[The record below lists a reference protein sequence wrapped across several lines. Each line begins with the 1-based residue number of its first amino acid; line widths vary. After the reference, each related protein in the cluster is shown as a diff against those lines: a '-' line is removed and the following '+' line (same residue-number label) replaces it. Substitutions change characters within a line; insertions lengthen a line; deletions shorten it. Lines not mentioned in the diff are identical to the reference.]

1 MTPVAPIADASV
13 VCCAGALS
21 SAASSGNCG
30 RPVPCPKDWASDC
43 CCPCW
48 SSEPPV
54 SGCMAAAAG
63 CTGCAPSTW
72 ICVPKRL
79 AKSLT
84 CTVRSGVCAAVPA
97 VCAATACPTCTVC
110 TTACGLGAGCTA
122 SDSNGCDP
130 RTTRSVAG
138 SCDRRFAAM
147 SLCLCPPGCTPA
159 GSSASCALAARDAAF
174 LAGCCASCPATD
186 TPALCCAFSA
196 AGKDCPASIASNFFC
211 AVPTAVSCGKSVCRA
226 SVAGSSP
233 AVSNCAAVSS
243 GAAACSGAIASA
255 ARNAAS
261 TLPSAL
267 SAMALSSASAALPD
281 GLSGS
286 LALPLPPVASA
297 TAVSCAAACSC
308 GEVLPAVS
316 AFAGAVSCDWVFSSA
331 LPKLSPPLS
340 LAASF
345 PCTRGSFSV
354 LPAAAALVVPA
365 CGATLIIWVVFTF
378 SPPTWILSSFPWET

>member
-1 MTPVAPIADASV
+1 
-13 VCCAGALS
+13 
-21 SAASSGNCG
+21 
-30 RPVPCPKDWASDC
+30 
-43 CCPCW
+43 
-48 SSEPPV
+48 
-54 SGCMAAAAG
+54 
-63 CTGCAPSTW
+63 
-72 ICVPKRL
+72 
-79 AKSLT
+79 
-84 CTVRSGVCAAVPA
+84 
-97 VCAATACPTCTVC
+97 
-110 TTACGLGAGCTA
+110 
-122 SDSNGCDP
+122 
-130 RTTRSVAG
+130 
-138 SCDRRFAAM
+138 M
-147 SLCLCPPGCTPA
+147 SLCLCPPG
-159 GSSASCALAARDAAF
+159 CALAARDAAF

-186 TPALCCAFSA
+186 TAALCCAFSA

-243 GAAACSGAIASA
+243 GAAASA

-297 TAVSCAAACSC
+297 TAVSCAATCSC
-308 GEVLPAVS
+308 GEVRPAVS